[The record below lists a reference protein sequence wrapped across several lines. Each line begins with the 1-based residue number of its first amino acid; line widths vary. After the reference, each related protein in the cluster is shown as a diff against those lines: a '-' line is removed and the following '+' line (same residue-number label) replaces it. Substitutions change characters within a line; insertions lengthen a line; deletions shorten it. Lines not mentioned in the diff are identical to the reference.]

1 MVTRRR
7 FLSSLAAAGAALP
20 FSRNATPAA
29 SVVRSLLPAAVLRSG
44 TVPAPVWRG
53 ESALS
58 MGLAQGTIGVRD
70 PARAPG
76 SVRTETV
83 AVPRVDLE
91 ALGIELRRS
100 YSDLRRHFLFEYYPW
115 YSTNPWQHWNH
126 PQRQPPA
133 GIAATSMPKLGP
145 YDSRDL
151 AVVEQHARWIADS
164 GAGGINISWWGP
176 GSYEDRAVHR
186 IMDVMRD
193 HDLRVTFHLEP
204 FGGDRV
210 RTYADDILYLLREYG
225 EKRRWDA
232 FLLLE
237 DASGRSGPVF
247 KSFRTIVPE
256 TVQDCRGNTHLVPDY
271 VPDSTWRSHTD
282 RLHTML
288 RTDFDRVTL
297 LADVSD
303 IGRMQAAGFDGM
315 AIYDNFVLPHTWRR
329 LAEDNTSRD
338 LLFSFNVN
346 PGFDSVPAPPPPP
359 NPEPNPDP
367 CYSPPPTEP
376 GSSAD
381 WLTESYRERLAER
394 SRNRIAESF
403 RTTLALQTDP
413 ALTNARQGF
422 LLVYINSFNEW
433 HEGHQF
439 EPMKD
444 AAELT
449 AEERQ
454 YDYRNP
460 RAGDYRLRHLQSLM
474 RPVVAG

>member
-1 MVTRRR
+1 
-7 FLSSLAAAGAALP
+7 
-20 FSRNATPAA
+20 
-29 SVVRSLLPAAVLRSG
+29 
-44 TVPAPVWRG
+44 
-53 ESALS
+53 
-58 MGLAQGTIGVRD
+58 
-70 PARAPG
+70 
-76 SVRTETV
+76 
-83 AVPRVDLE
+83 
-91 ALGIELRRS
+91 
-100 YSDLRRHFLFEYYPW
+100 
-115 YSTNPWQHWNH
+115 
-126 PQRQPPA
+126 
-133 GIAATSMPKLGP
+133 MPKLGP

-151 AVVEQHARWIADS
+151 AVVEQHARWITES

-204 FGGDRV
+204 FRQNRAV
-210 RTYADDILYLLREYG
+210 TYVDDILYLLREYG

-232 FLLLE
+232 FLLLT
-237 DASGRSGPVF
+237 DASGTTGPVF

-256 TVQDCRGNTHLVPDY
+256 QVQDCRGNTHLVADY
-271 VPDSTWRSHTD
+271 VPDAMWRSQTD
-282 RLHTML
+282 RLHTTL
-288 RTDFDRVTL
+288 RNDFDRVTL

-315 AIYDNFVLPHTWRR
+315 AIYDNFVLPHTWRK
-329 LAEDNTSRD
+329 LAEDNSSRD

-346 PGFDSVPAPPPPP
+346 PGFDNVPTPPPPS
-359 NPEPNPDP
+359 PEPNPDP

-376 GSSAD
+376 GSHLD
-381 WLTESYRERLAER
+381 WLTEAFREQLAER
-394 SRNRIAESF
+394 SRSRISEAF

-413 ALTNARQGF
+413 ALANARHGF

-433 HEGHQF
+433 HEGHEF

-444 AAELT
+444 FAELT
-449 AEERQ
+449 PEERQ

>member
-7 FLSSLAAAGAALP
+7 FLSSLAAAGVSLPLSRGATAATSFLRPPLP
-20 FSRNATPAA
+20 
-29 SVVRSLLPAAVLRSG
+29 AVLRNG
-44 TVPAPVWRG
+44 TVPLPVWRG

-58 MGLAQGTIGVRD
+58 MGLTQGTIGTRD

-76 SVRTETV
+76 SVRTDTV
-83 AVPRVDLE
+83 AVPRVNLE
-91 ALGIELRRS
+91 ALGLELRRK
-100 YSDLRRHFLFEYYPW
+100 YTDLRRHFVFEYYPW
-115 YSTNPWQHWNH
+115 YATNPWRHWNH
-126 PQRQPPA
+126 PDRQAPA
-133 GIAATSMPKLGP
+133 GIATTSMPKLGP

-151 AVVEQHARWIADS
+151 AVIEQHARWITDS

-186 IMDVMRD
+186 VMDVMRD

-204 FGGDRV
+204 FRQDRAV
-210 RTYADDILYLLREYG
+210 TYVEDILYLLREYG

-232 FLLLE
+232 FLLLT
-237 DASGRSGPVF
+237 DAGGSTGPVF

-256 TVQDCRGNTHLVPDY
+256 RVQDCRGNTHLVADY
-271 VPDSTWRSHTD
+271 VPDSMWRRQTD
-282 RLHTML
+282 RL
-288 RTDFDRVTL
+288 RTALSNDFDRVTL

-303 IGRMQAAGFDGM
+303 IGRMQTAGFDGM
-315 AIYDNFVLPHTWRR
+315 AIYDNFVLPHTWRK
-329 LAEDNTSRD
+329 LAADNTSRD

-346 PGFDSVPAPPPPP
+346 PGFDNVPTPPPPTP
-359 NPEPNPDP
+359 APNPDP

-376 GSSAD
+376 GSPLD
-381 WLTESYRERLAER
+381 WLTEAFREQLAER
-394 SRNRIAESF
+394 SRSRISEAF

-413 ALTNARQGF
+413 ALANARHGF

-433 HEGHQF
+433 HEGHEF

-444 AAELT
+444 YAELT
-449 AEERQ
+449 PEERQ

-460 RAGDYRLRHLQSLM
+460 RAGDYRLRHLQSLI